1 MTQPARLGSSVLRFS
16 GASCSYI
23 IFSPPYKNCLNRYQM
38 NCFKFKQLRNSLQ
51 LNTVCSYSLIKDYFV
66 AKSSSAAPTPPDAYE
81 RLAIRVQKIIN
92 STNAQ
97 KAKAALIFRLPD
109 EPEDEWERLLEEI
122 AENDN
127 VTLAYRDDGGVQ
139 IFWVVPKED

>member
-1 MTQPARLGSSVLRFS
+1 MCV
-16 GASCSYI
+16 
-23 IFSPPYKNCLNRYQM
+23 
-38 NCFKFKQLRNSLQ
+38 QLIEEY
-51 LNTVCSYSLIKDYFV
+51 TV
-66 AKSSSAAPTPPDAYE
+66 AKSASAVPAPPDAYQ

-97 KAKAALIFRLPD
+97 KAKAALIFRLQD
-109 EPEDEWERLLEEI
+109 EPEDEWQRLLEEI

>member
-1 MTQPARLGSSVLRFS
+1 M
-16 GASCSYI
+16 
-23 IFSPPYKNCLNRYQM
+23 
-38 NCFKFKQLRNSLQ
+38 
-51 LNTVCSYSLIKDYFV
+51 
-66 AKSSSAAPTPPDAYE
+66 AKSSAALPTAPDAYE
-81 RLAIRVQKIIN
+81 RLAVRVQKIIN
-92 STNAQ
+92 STQAQ

-109 EPEDEWERLLEEI
+109 EPEEQWQRLLEEI

>member
-1 MTQPARLGSSVLRFS
+1 MCIQLTKEFS
-16 GASCSYI
+16 
-23 IFSPPYKNCLNRYQM
+23 
-38 NCFKFKQLRNSLQ
+38 
-51 LNTVCSYSLIKDYFV
+51 V
-66 AKSSSAAPTPPDAYE
+66 AKSSSAVPTPPDAYE

-92 STNAQ
+92 STSAQ

-109 EPEDEWERLLEEI
+109 EPEDEWQRLLEEI

-139 IFWVVPKED
+139 VFWVVPKED

>member
-1 MTQPARLGSSVLRFS
+1 MFV
-16 GASCSYI
+16 
-23 IFSPPYKNCLNRYQM
+23 
-38 NCFKFKQLRNSLQ
+38 Q
-51 LNTVCSYSLIKDYFV
+51 LNKDHSV
-66 AKSSSAAPTPPDAYE
+66 AKPSSAAPTPPDAYE

-109 EPEDEWERLLEEI
+109 EPVDEWERLLEEI

-139 IFWVVPKED
+139 VFWVVPKED

>member
-1 MTQPARLGSSVLRFS
+1 MHV
-16 GASCSYI
+16 
-23 IFSPPYKNCLNRYQM
+23 
-38 NCFKFKQLRNSLQ
+38 Q
-51 LNTVCSYSLIKDYFV
+51 LNKEYSV
-66 AKSSSAAPTPPDAYE
+66 AKSSAALPTAPDAYE
-81 RLAIRVQKIIN
+81 RLAVRVQKIIN
-92 STNAQ
+92 STQAQ

-109 EPEDEWERLLEEI
+109 EPEEQWQRLLEEI

>member
-1 MTQPARLGSSVLRFS
+1 MYV
-16 GASCSYI
+16 
-23 IFSPPYKNCLNRYQM
+23 
-38 NCFKFKQLRNSLQ
+38 QL
-51 LNTVCSYSLIKDYFV
+51 TKEYSV

-81 RLAIRVQKIIN
+81 RLALRVQKIIN

-109 EPEDEWERLLEEI
+109 EPEDEWQRLLEEI

>member
-1 MTQPARLGSSVLRFS
+1 M
-16 GASCSYI
+16 
-23 IFSPPYKNCLNRYQM
+23 
-38 NCFKFKQLRNSLQ
+38 
-51 LNTVCSYSLIKDYFV
+51 
-66 AKSSSAAPTPPDAYE
+66 AKSSSVAPTPPDAYA
-81 RLAIRVQKIIN
+81 RLAVRVQKIIN

-109 EPEDEWERLLEEI
+109 EPEDEWARLLEEI

>member
-1 MTQPARLGSSVLRFS
+1 M
-16 GASCSYI
+16 
-23 IFSPPYKNCLNRYQM
+23 
-38 NCFKFKQLRNSLQ
+38 
-51 LNTVCSYSLIKDYFV
+51 
-66 AKSSSAAPTPPDAYE
+66 
-81 RLAIRVQKIIN
+81 AIRVQKIIN

-97 KAKAALIFRLPD
+97 KAKAALIFRLPE
-109 EPEDEWERLLEEI
+109 EPENDWQRLLEEI